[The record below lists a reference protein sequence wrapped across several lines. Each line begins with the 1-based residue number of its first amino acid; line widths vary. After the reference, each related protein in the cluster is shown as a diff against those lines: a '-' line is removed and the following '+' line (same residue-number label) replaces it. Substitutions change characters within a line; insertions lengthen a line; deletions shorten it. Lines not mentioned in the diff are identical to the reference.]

1 MLNIMILFQV
11 DSSSGE
17 LRTGSTLD
25 REERSEYV
33 LVVGVT
39 SKRSPSWR
47 DAAQL
52 QIAVVDVNDNDPTF
66 GQTCRPV
73 EIPENAAE
81 NSFVHAVVAYDSD
94 FGDNGRISYT
104 LSGGEGSF
112 TLEPETG
119 KLFAGTLDRE
129 KKSEYDLLI
138 TATDNGESPRSTTCS
153 IEVKVIDKNDNDP
166 SRCNSTHTTTIQ
178 SKKSQIFTWQFSLC
192 IFNQSGKKSQN
203 FHLAVLYYVS
213 YCKDLNNRHHPK
225 TRFILDIKRCLV

>member
-1 MLNIMILFQV
+1 M
-11 DSSSGE
+11 DPSTGE
-17 LRTGSTLD
+17 LRTGSSLD

-39 SKRSPSWR
+39 LKRSPSWR

-52 QIAVVDVNDNDPTF
+52 EIAVTDVNDNDPTF

-73 EIPENAAE
+73 EIPENAAD

-94 FGDNGRISYT
+94 SADNGRISYT
-104 LSGGEGSF
+104 LSGGDGSF

-119 KLFAGTLDRE
+119 KLFAATLDRE
-129 KKSEYDLLI
+129 KKFEYDLLI

-166 SRCNSTHTTTIQ
+166 S
-178 SKKSQIFTWQFSLC
+178 KS
-192 IFNQSGKKSQN
+192 N
-203 FHLAVLYYVS
+203 FQLFL
-213 YCKDLNNRHHPK
+213 
-225 TRFILDIKRCLV
+225 